1 MSSSELTLPAAGT
14 VIMFSTAWC
23 GYCRRLKTYLD
34 VSQIRYR
41 EVNIEETPEAVAFV
55 EGSTAGTAPCRRS
68 CSRTEAQRPTRHSPR
83 YSGAWATEAGPQ
95 AQ

>member
-14 VIMFSTAWC
+14 VTMFSTAWC

-41 EVNIEETPEAVAFV
+41 EVNIEETPDAVAFV
-55 EGSTAGTAPCRRS
+55 ERINGGNRTVPTILFPDGSSATNPSLAEIQRRLG
-68 CSRTEAQRPTRHSPR
+68 H
-83 YSGAWATEAGPQ
+83 
-95 AQ
+95 